1 MVKTAFAF
9 AAAEEKSL
17 TVFKSPARRSTIP
30 LASKATNT
38 RSEVVFI
45 NFVQT
50 EVATDLHRFSRITDE
65 ILLNLCFIC
74 VHLWR
79 SDQTIPARFH
89 SRLFRDLAN
98 RIGSDFHGAW
108 HNRVARTSAA
118 ASLSRNRHGIV
129 SGDRFYFSRQN

>member
-50 EVATDLHRFSRITDE
+50 EVATDLHRFSRITDG

-79 SDQTIPARFH
+79 SDPKIPARFH
-89 SRLFRDLAN
+89 SGLRRDRSARSRCYLHGTGHE
-98 RIGSDFHGAW
+98 RIP
-108 HNRVARTSAA
+108 RTSAA

-129 SGDRFYFSRQN
+129 SG